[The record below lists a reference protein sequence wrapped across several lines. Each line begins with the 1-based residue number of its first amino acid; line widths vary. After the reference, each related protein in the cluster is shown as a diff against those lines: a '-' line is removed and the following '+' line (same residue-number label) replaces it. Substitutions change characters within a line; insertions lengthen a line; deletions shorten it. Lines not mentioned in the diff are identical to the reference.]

1 MNRIEKIALAIIF
14 ISLIGIFFT
23 AQQFIKRYENL
34 SAENLILQNVRD
46 ELIHRVDFLQA
57 ENLALKNKI
66 RCALKYK
73 GGML

>member
-1 MNRIEKIALAIIF
+1 MNRIEKIALPIIF

-23 AQQFIKRYENL
+23 AQQFIKRYETL

-57 ENLALKNKI
+57 ENLALKASQNQKI
-66 RCALKYK
+66 RYAAR
-73 GGML
+73 